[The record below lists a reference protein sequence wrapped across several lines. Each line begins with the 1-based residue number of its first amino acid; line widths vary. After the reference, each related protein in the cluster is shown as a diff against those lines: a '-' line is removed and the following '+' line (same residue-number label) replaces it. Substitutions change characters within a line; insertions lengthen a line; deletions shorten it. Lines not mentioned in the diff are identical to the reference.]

1 MLWLFLFFKTIYNM
15 TITRFGFC
23 DIQNNQL
30 EIIGLLRFR
39 QSWTLKNLKVQ
50 GLEVSENSKHKE
62 DPNLAVQ

>member
-1 MLWLFLFFKTIYNM
+1 MHDLKGQCQSVFHAMLCLLLFFKTMYNM

-39 QSWTLKNLKVQ
+39 QSWTLKNLKV
-50 GLEVSENSKHKE
+50 
-62 DPNLAVQ
+62 

>member
-1 MLWLFLFFKTIYNM
+1 MHDLKEQCQSVFHVMLCLFLFFKTIYKM

-39 QSWTLKNLKVQ
+39 QSWTLKNLKV
-50 GLEVSENSKHKE
+50 
-62 DPNLAVQ
+62 

>member
-1 MLWLFLFFKTIYNM
+1 MHDLQEQCLSVFHALLYSFLFFKTMYNM

-39 QSWTLKNLKVQ
+39 QSWTSKNVKV
-50 GLEVSENSKHKE
+50 
-62 DPNLAVQ
+62 